1 MTPTTAPTLAVD
13 KTDSL
18 IPQELQLPPDLAAK
32 AAQLA
37 ATTIVDPRRPETV
50 TAIGASAQQKSAAI
64 SDELIGHVKN
74 KNAGEAGKL
83 LGQMSLKCKG
93 IDVTKLAKSKSG
105 GLLSHVPFLGKVLDV
120 AVAYESTLGDLDSIA
135 SKLTTAKDTLIADIH
150 SMSTLYDQNL
160 VIYRD
165 LKLWQEV
172 VRIKIRDFDKQ
183 ITDGKV
189 AAGTDPLA
197 AQGIADL
204 TSTRGRLDKHL
215 NDLEL
220 TATIRL
226 QFAPKVRIVQAGDVM
241 LADKLASSVLNT
253 IPIWK
258 DNIALAIAQSRQ
270 KEAADLQ
277 DAVDDT
283 TNAML
288 RQGADMLHDT
298 SVQIAKQAQRGIAD
312 VSTLQYT
319 TDQLVATLDE
329 TAKIAEE
336 GEKARIAS
344 RAEMEKMNS
353 TLTARLTKAA

>member
-1 MTPTTAPTLAVD
+1 MTPTPSTNLAVD
-13 KTDSL
+13 RTDGP
-18 IPQELQLPPDLAAK
+18 IPQELQLPPDMALK

-37 ATTIVDPRRPETV
+37 ATTVVDPRRPETV

-83 LGQMSLKCKG
+83 LGQMSLKCRG
-93 IDVTKLAKSKSG
+93 IDVSKLSKSKAG
-105 GLLSHVPFLGKVLDV
+105 VLSHVPFLSKVFDV
-120 AVAYESTLGDLDSIA
+120 AVAYESTLGDLDGIA
-135 SKLTTAKDTLIADIH
+135 TKLTTAKETLISDIH

-160 VIYRD
+160 VIYRE
-165 LKLWQEV
+165 LMLWQEV

-183 ITDGKV
+183 ITDGKAV
-189 AAGTDPLA
+189 AGADPLA

-288 RQGADMLHDT
+288 RQGADMLHAT

-312 VSTLQYT
+312 VSTLQYA
-319 TDQLVATLDE
+319 TDQLIATLDE

-344 RAEMEKMNS
+344 RGEMEKMNS
-353 TLTARLTKAA
+353 TLTTRLTKAS